1 MVSNIIS
8 PTRGPRA
15 FKSSSSNLLLT
26 DKRCVFP
33 IPKLP
38 SHKTENETPSGSDV
52 LRTTNQTNHAKFR
65 SRMLPAHGTIQL
77 RVSATGV
84 FKRAKRHRGIPGEN
98 RREEPR
104 NQRVESTN

>member
-1 MVSNIIS
+1 MTCLSYS
-8 PTRGPRA
+8 KT
-15 FKSSSSNLLLT
+15 T
-26 DKRCVFP
+26 
-33 IPKLP
+33 P
-38 SHKTENETPSGSDV
+38 SHKTENETTSGSDV